1 MGKNPNRKHAQ
12 ILEAG
17 TRVIAEHGYHQA
29 KVSDIAKEA
38 KVADGTIYLY
48 FNNKEHILISI
59 FEEKMQEFMQKLEI
73 IMQKDVSVKEQLFDM
88 AQLQLDFMESRPE
101 LATLAHFELLQTK
114 GEIHDNMQRIL
125 FPFFQAVIDI
135 VNRGKEEQVFS
146 SSLSTEIGRICFVG
160 ILNEAIT
167 TWVMEKGSYSLAAQ
181 GPVLAEIV
189 YQALQTEV

>member
-1 MGKNPNRKHAQ
+1 MGKNQNRKHAQ
-12 ILEAG
+12 IIEAG
-17 TRVIAEHGYHQA
+17 IKVIAEHGYHQA

-59 FEEKMQEFMQKLEI
+59 FEEKMQEFMQKLETI
-73 IMQKDVSVKEQLFDM
+73 TQRDVSVKEQLYEM
-88 AQLQLDFMESRPE
+88 AQLQLEFMEGRPE

-125 FPFFQAVIDI
+125 GPFFQAVINI
-135 VNRGKEEQVFS
+135 VNRGKDEQVFP

-167 TWVMEKGSYSLAAQ
+167 TWVMENGSYSLAAQ

-189 YQALQTEV
+189 YQALQTEI